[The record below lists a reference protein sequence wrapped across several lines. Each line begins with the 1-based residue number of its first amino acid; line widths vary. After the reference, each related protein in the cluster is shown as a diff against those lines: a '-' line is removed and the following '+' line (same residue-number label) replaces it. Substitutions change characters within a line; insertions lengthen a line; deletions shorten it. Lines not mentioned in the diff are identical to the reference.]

1 VKRFLIRWKIN
12 EHCSFDKIFD
22 SPDKKTALAD
32 AKKHYSRSM
41 PARINLWKPERIEV
55 TELIENGKDNGDKNG
70 NYEEDN
76 EDN

>member
-1 VKRFLIRWKIN
+1 MKRYLIRWKIN

-41 PARINLWKPERIEV
+41 PNRIDLWKPERITV
-55 TELIENGKDNGDKNG
+55 TELIEKENGDNG
-70 NYEEDN
+70 YTEED
-76 EDN
+76 EDD